1 MMSAGHRSRMPALY
15 LLGRMVCLKIS
26 EVVLQVSENGDLH
39 IASELLQ
46 EMGLSPADPVCLAY
60 LTRDGVK
67 NDYQEFLLSDFR
79 AGEGEWIEAG
89 EDAEK
94 LLIPSPLLEQAN
106 LSPGEDI
113 QILCLD
119 RAIVLCETSTLDR
132 NDLEAILQQLRAAQE
147 LAFSL
152 PEEAGS
158 LIHQLEQIIQEGAIG
173 HEAAE

>member
-1 MMSAGHRSRMPALY
+1 MSAGHRSRMPALY
-15 LLGRMVCLKIS
+15 LLGRMVRLKIS
-26 EVVLQVSENGDLH
+26 EVLLRISENGDLH
-39 IASELLQ
+39 IPSGLLQ
-46 EMGLSPADPVCLAY
+46 EMGLSPAAPVYLAY

-67 NDYQEFLLSDFR
+67 NDYQEFLLSPE
-79 AGEGEWIEAG
+79 AIEAG
-89 EDAEK
+89 EDEQK

-132 NDLEAILQQLRAAQE
+132 NDLEAVLQQLRAAQE

-173 HEAAE
+173 HETAE

>member
-1 MMSAGHRSRMPALY
+1 M
-15 LLGRMVCLKIS
+15 KIS

-60 LTRDGVK
+60 LTREGVK
-67 NDYQEFLLSDFR
+67 NDYQEFLLSPKSP
-79 AGEGEWIEAG
+79 ECIEAG

>member
-1 MMSAGHRSRMPALY
+1 MKCEKCQRNGWSFCGSNIPKVAESGSPRWETTRAPSLPA
-15 LLGRMVCLKIS
+15 
-26 EVVLQVSENGDLH
+26 
-39 IASELLQ
+39 
-46 EMGLSPADPVCLAY
+46 LSPADPVYLAY
-60 LTRDGVK
+60 LTRGGAK
-67 NDYQEFLLSDFR
+67 NDYQEFLLSP
-79 AGEGEWIEAG
+79 ECIEAG

>member
-1 MMSAGHRSRMPALY
+1 MMSAGHRSRTPALY
-15 LLGRMVCLKIS
+15 LLGRMVCLKIR
-26 EVVLQVSENGDLH
+26 EVFLQVSENGDLH

-46 EMGLSPADPVCLAY
+46 EMGLSPADPVYLAY
-60 LTRDGVK
+60 LTRGGAK
-67 NDYQEFLLSDFR
+67 NDYQEFLLSP
-79 AGEGEWIEAG
+79 ECIEAG